1 MRVWL
6 SAAFSVCMF
15 LLSIISAR
23 AEPTVPEQKI
33 AVAEPHQNEYLP
45 KQQVVV
51 SRADELET
59 LLKNQQFSQT
69 ELEEALH
76 HALNVGD
83 IEAISVLLSH
93 YRQFP
98 QTDHILL
105 TFAEAQLAQ
114 KAGQHKQAVVL
125 YRQILASQPELTPVR
140 IQLATSLLALNH
152 HNAAQAQFE
161 TVLGAQDLP
170 EDIRA
175 LVNHYLNLIQQR
187 NAWQFTASAN
197 YLRERN
203 VNNASDAPYI
213 ENTAFKKNA
222 SMLPQKAHG
231 VGYSFGLER
240 EVNVV
245 NSHFL
250 HFSNELSGKYYW
262 DKRDFDD
269 ISNRTYLGYVYK
281 PSDGRFSLLPF
292 YERQW
297 YGGHR
302 YKWSKGI
309 RNNLNYRFSP
319 DWQLSTA
326 LEYSQARYFSNANLN
341 GTNKLASATL
351 SWQVNP
357 QRFLYVGL
365 DVSRESTRIKQY
377 GYDLK
382 VLRLGWGE
390 EWNWGISSR
399 LILSY
404 GKRDYKDNLAL
415 AGGSFR
421 FDKARKDTIYQ
432 VNAMLWKREWHVFGI
447 TPKLNIRWKRQESNF
462 RTLYAYRD
470 RSVNLLFD
478 KNF

>member
-6 SAAFSVCMF
+6 SATFSVCV
-15 LLSIISAR
+15 LGLSIVYAR
-23 AEPTVPEQKI
+23 AESTIPEQKI

-98 QTDHILL
+98 HTDDILL

-114 KAGQHKQAVVL
+114 KAGQHKQAVAF
-125 YRQILASQPELTPVR
+125 YRTILASRPDLTPVR
-140 IQLATSLLALNH
+140 IQLATSLFALNH
-152 HNAAQAQFE
+152 HKAAQAQFE
-161 TVLGAQDLP
+161 NVLEAKDLP

-175 LVNHYLNLIQQR
+175 LVKYYLNILQHR
-187 NAWQFTASAN
+187 NAWQFTASVN

-203 VNNASDAPYI
+203 VNNASDSPYI

-231 VGYSFGLER
+231 VGYSFGLTR
-240 EVNVV
+240 EVNLV

-262 DKRDFDD
+262 DKHDFDD

-281 PSDGRFSLLPF
+281 PSDGWFSLLPF

-309 RNNLNYRFSP
+309 RNNLNYSLSP
-319 DWQLSTA
+319 KWHLSTA
-326 LEYSQARYFSNANLN
+326 LEYSQARYFSNENLN

-365 DVSRESTRIKQY
+365 DVSRESTRVKQY

-399 LILSY
+399 LNLSY

-432 VNAMLWKREWHVFGI
+432 ANATLWKREWHVFGI
-447 TPKLNIRWKRQESNF
+447 TPKLNVRWKRQESNF